1 MILISMMCIFLTFIH
16 IWPGQEQIEYI
27 LSSLKNLSSMKNTL
41 LGIFLTHVLFENI
54 NILFNLLS
62 IKRFSS

>member
-16 IWPGQEQIEYI
+16 IWPDQEQIEYI
-27 LSSLKNLSSMKNTL
+27 LSILKNLSSMKNTL